1 MGTALNFL
9 AGCLAGGVVALC
21 GDGGD
26 IGERPPHAV
35 VCRPGDVWCM
45 AVASATATRT
55 CRLMPS
61 GLVVYARPAANGEIW
76 RDLEGRGLLDVGEW
90 LEGEDCDQ

>member
-1 MGTALNFL
+1 
-9 AGCLAGGVVALC
+9 
-21 GDGGD
+21 
-26 IGERPPHAV
+26 
-35 VCRPGDVWCM
+35 
-45 AVASATATRT
+45 
-55 CRLMPS
+55 MPS